1 MIDDLTGNLLLK
13 DNHSLNILTPTW
25 MPYNDAAQ
33 RICSKIIGQ
42 YDLRSGGKIGERYQL
57 VVASFLVAARQVI
70 RANLQDGKPV
80 LFGCPRNNNY
90 WSNYPLVGKE
100 IILNVVDRLD
110 GELINMSHPGE
121 RVFYE
126 TEAGNVAYEGITTM
140 YEVDAVLLEDDDFS
154 IAEYIEVG
162 REAVKINKAESVGQ
176 RKIRKRNNRPKP
188 RYGKVEAK
196 KAFKYPLSKRV
207 KEVKKLNTFWQQHP
221 LQLPE
226 GSWAGCATRVFHDGR
241 LNAGGR
247 FYGLWTTRNNKLRLQ
262 SKLDGEAVCSID
274 LNASQP
280 VLFSSLMGVKLKD
293 RDTWYDLYGEIAV
306 TFAEK
311 PEEIV
316 PIRGDLKRVGVE
328 LIGTGN
334 HLKANPSKELIEDTG
349 ITQEQWDRYRSTLVD
364 HIPALELMDSDHLNG
379 AGFISYHESQ
389 MMLLSLQALMTIGIP
404 AYPVHDCLIVKIS
417 DKDEAMQVFRDT
429 VRSYIFDHSSGRI
442 NVTVAVSVEDT
453 DHKGRVKG
461 YYQ

>member
-1 MIDDLTGNLLLK
+1 MIDDLTSNLLLK
-13 DNHSLNILTPTW
+13 DNQSLNILTPTW
-25 MPYNDAAQ
+25 VPYNDAAQ
-33 RICSKIIGQ
+33 RICSKIIDQ

-70 RANLQDGKPV
+70 RANLQEGKPM

-100 IILNVVDRLD
+100 IILNIVDRLD
-110 GELINMSHPGE
+110 GELINMSHAGE

-126 TEAGNVAYEGITTM
+126 TEAGNTAYDGITTM
-140 YEVDAVLLEDDDFS
+140 YEVDPVLLEDDDFN
-154 IAEYIEVG
+154 IAEYIEIG
-162 REAVKINKAESVGQ
+162 REAVKVNKAESVGQ
-176 RKIRKRNNRPKP
+176 RKIRKRNSRPKP

-196 KAFKYPLSKRV
+196 RAFKAPLIKHV
-207 KEVKKLNTFWQQHP
+207 KEVEKLNTFWQQHP

-241 LNAGGR
+241 LDAGGR
-247 FYGLWTTRNNKLRLQ
+247 FYGLWTGRANVLRLQ

-280 VLFSSLMGVKLKD
+280 VLFSSLMGIKLKD
-293 RDTWYDLYGEIAV
+293 RDSWYDLYGEIA
-306 TFAEK
+306 FSLINNIDEQQQ
-311 PEEIV
+311 
-316 PIRGDLKRVGVE
+316 IRAVLKRVGVE

-334 HLKANPSKELIEDTG
+334 HLKANPSKELVEETG
-349 ITQEQWDRYRSTLVD
+349 VTQEQWDKYRSALVD
-364 HIPALELMDSDHLNG
+364 HIPALELVDSDHFNG
-379 AGFISYHESQ
+379 PGFISYHESQ
-389 MMLLSLQALMTIGIP
+389 IMLLSLQALMAIGIP

-417 DKDEAMQVFRDT
+417 DKDEAMQVFRNT
-429 VRSYIFDHSSGRI
+429 VRNYIFDHSSGRI
-442 NVTVAVSVEDT
+442 NVIVAVKTEDT
-453 DHKGRVKG
+453 DSNKRVKG